1 MRLPESTARVIKQ
14 TAVHQFGPGV
24 EVWLFGSRV
33 RDEARGGDIDL
44 LVALEHPPESRAK
57 AAAEFAAALQ
67 LQLGDQRI
75 DVVIDDG
82 SGTLPIVARA
92 RRTGERL
99 M

>member
-1 MRLPESTARVIKQ
+1 
-14 TAVHQFGPGV
+14 V

-44 LVALEHPPESRAK
+44 LIAPKRPPQSRAR

-67 LQLGDQRI
+67 WQLGDQRI

-82 SGTLPIVARA
+82 AGDLVIAVRA
-92 RRTGERL
+92 REKGRRL
-99 M
+99 L